1 MGTLEDTKSSHVKK
15 KVLRSLLLGV
25 LVGLLV
31 SVGFSVLRRSA
42 PQGRSKVSSQLELGD
57 QIVKVP
63 FQLVKGMP
71 VVEVMVNGQGPYRF
85 VLDTGAEMTCIS
97 ERLEEEVGFGEPKG
111 EVTKI
116 SASTDKST
124 GPHKVF
130 RIELLQAGTAGFR
143 NFPAVML
150 DDTAI
155 LKIAD
160 GRCDGI
166 LGRELF
172 ADCLL
177 SIDFSQAEITMQRG
191 ELPEPNGKDILTIE
205 DDMGISA
212 YACEIQVNLKID
224 TGSSAGITLSDR
236 LVGREVRITERKECG
251 CEVKTLVGDLRV
263 WAARLDGDVDVGKY
277 SIKTPWVHAAPINV
291 DGFIGTGMLKR
302 FAITIDQKN
311 KRVRLRYASQSQ
323 DIGSE

>member
-1 MGTLEDTKSSHVKK
+1 MGTLEDKNSSHGKK
-15 KVLRSLLLGV
+15 KVLKAVLLGI

-31 SVGFSVLRRSA
+31 SVGLSVLRRND
-42 PQGRSKVSSQLELGD
+42 PQGRPKGSNQFELGD

-97 ERLEEEVGFGEPKG
+97 ERLEEEVGFSEAKG

-130 RIELLQAGTAGFR
+130 RIELLQAGTARFC

-155 LKIAD
+155 MKIAD

-166 LGRELF
+166 LGRELV
-172 ADCLL
+172 ADCML
-177 SIDFSQAEITMQRG
+177 SIDFPQAEITMQRG
-191 ELPEPNGKDILTIE
+191 ELPEPNGKDILAIE

-224 TGSSAGITLSDR
+224 TGSSAQITLSDR
-236 LVGREVRITERKECG
+236 LADREVRITERKECG
-251 CEVKTLVGDLRV
+251 CEAKTLVGDHRV
-263 WAARLDGDVDVGKY
+263 WAAKLDGNVDFGRY

-302 FAITIDQKN
+302 FVITFDLKN

-323 DIGSE
+323 DIGGE